1 MVMDRIDG
9 YFDVLTLLLLPGLSM
24 GPWDMFALPV
34 AGLENL
40 VQSSIAWYFKAFVA
54 VSPVT

>member
-1 MVMDRIDG
+1 MELMVS
-9 YFDVLTLLLLPGLSM
+9 LKSLPCSSCLAGLSM

-40 VQSSIAWYFKAFVA
+40 VQSAITWYFMAFVA